1 MPTQQ
6 YTFFGEHQAL
16 EALTQSGDRLV
27 ELDRQIDWAAL
38 ITVADGIWRAGAG
51 TKAAVGPKP
60 WAQRDH
66 AARPDSQTT
75 V

>member
-1 MPTQQ
+1 MASQQ

-16 EALTQSGDRLV
+16 EALSQSGDRLV

-51 TKAAVGPKP
+51 TRAAGNAVPLSSGRSDVSGLFV
-60 WAQRDH
+60 W
-66 AARPDSQTT
+66 S
-75 V
+75 